1 MKRWFQN
8 LSKGKLAVCLIA
20 VCLLVLGGYFGYHR
34 FTVHAGNAKTK
45 QVVNTLAQYRAMS
58 ESGNI
63 DPTQEAGDKNNPFLI
78 LEIVPYYGQA
88 EIGYLIS
95 GCEPIDLY
103 DVDQSVYGGSSD
115 GTRSI
120 STCVFPDEFQRDADG
135 DGAPDEEWS
144 DDWHKETSSVTT
156 HGYYE
161 KVADGNPGD
170 FVIDHYEA
178 DTSGMFNYTDDA
190 GVEHPAYRPV
200 FRKAQAG
207 EKGQFIWVSIYTDS
221 ASGVQ
226 ISEGNFN
233 KLYARKENKTTDSPD
248 KTIEY
253 KPGEREYTTRTES
266 EYYCINR
273 AGWTAGK
280 GFAGHHVNMN
290 DFIRTSLN
298 LEDKSQVA
306 IDKLKIAVK
315 TIEPRELK
323 NYPEWIDYADLIYIH
338 QGHSVGAYGDWWK
351 KAEYAEHRSVKDELG
366 ESFYKGSGEDEA
378 ALITKKFTA
387 DNDWGWDI
395 AKKMFCK
402 INQME
407 EYDGNGT
414 YGFAPMLFSV
424 TALDNLNGISEAI
437 YNKDG
442 KYRNL
447 TNNHLDYTTMEAGG
461 LNYTGGA
468 TSCGLY
474 KFMLMNFLMDQV
486 NFHKYFFEI
495 NRASTGA
502 PVIDANGNCTP
513 QKSADAQAYWNVDA
527 FLPITE
533 KVNDTNI
540 SDDQIERYAISHFGG
555 AYLNYPRPSLHG
567 ATFVYNSD
575 TLLSQGFNNASI
587 QKNNDTQEAF
597 DWFLEEYGVDYD
609 SITPAQMVHYLLQY
623 KKHGSNQNDLGTPDK
638 EPMRVL
644 EIEPCNDFFITEEYL
659 IGKYLPPARF
669 EGSIEVDH
677 MTTAEFNGLKRD
689 IIGDYDLIYIG
700 DNIGKFNVNN
710 NDKTKYNDADLD
722 EFIYLHVGD
731 KAGNLRSSGDDIS
744 KLKQKELQSY
754 AQGGNALVL
763 ADDLAYFPVDDDGED
778 VTSGKY
784 ITTYK
789 KIVDQTSNMHALLN
803 SLKST
808 RAPKFKKNNVCSL
821 SKLSLNFLAKY
832 CVGYMNEGFSLPTR
846 YETGLTTK
854 EYELLEERYKS
865 MLGVLYKITSTPPTY
880 ISDAGMSDDSG
891 ETGDVKQKLQGS
903 SLDFSFLIGDQ
914 GEDSKYAVRLYLDLD
929 GNGVISDNELVKDTY
944 GNNSGTTYSFSGV
957 QATDKDGNPYVDR
970 EGKEIL
976 VPREQSFGYDFSG
989 ESRLYLNRNRRSG
1002 ALTWRFVLYNVKS
1015 PDSYLSRTG
1024 TSWYE
1029 NPNASPKKG
1038 TLHALQIVSDTAR
1051 GSAADLQTQLTK
1063 SSLFATYASNLDD
1076 YEISIDTVTLSEF
1089 KQQAATA
1096 GAGDTAADAADA
1108 ESSVTD
1114 EDYNG
1119 YIVSCGSELFTAAGN
1134 DDETTAAVNFL
1145 TAKAKQGIGIVFTG
1159 DVTPDKF
1166 DANVKDLM
1174 NMSRFTDASF
1184 PYGDYN
1190 DTAKSPKNTKYSNE
1204 AAMEETYAHV
1214 MKDGSG
1220 SYKVYRNNLWKDIS
1234 YGSAPAKAN
1243 AISRN
1248 NKGSITVYPYTID
1261 KDVSISGDAAQDFQ
1275 LNMDNPDLVVWYSLD
1290 GADNSLY
1297 GISPRDASNNYYL
1310 YSVSNVTYDLIDL
1323 ATVSDPMEMK
1333 LFINALVGSIRAMAP
1348 QVVVDSG
1355 KAVDSSYKDF
1365 GKIEDVTKDYFG
1377 DSTGSAGVKKADNDA
1392 EITVFKGA
1400 LQPNGGGYQDYEAGA
1415 KKVVSGT
1422 TPGNTGGGDGD
1433 DDDDDATPAPATPT
1447 PVPKKDPV
1455 ILYTSS
1461 DANGDWAGNYST
1473 SDASIFDG
1481 WSDSAV
1487 VVVEYNTENTWSGE
1501 NEVIGG
1507 FFNQSNVRVGD
1518 LRNKRQ
1524 AKAFSLSEIAQ
1535 MYGVSSASE
1544 IPYFRVAGASGGEW
1558 QFRLI
1563 TLGIFEDM
1571 AQFNSYKNGGGSGDG
1586 GDTGTGEDIV
1596 DESDEDAL
1604 GDHTEITDKKGYVPT
1619 TATHRINFTPYTNL
1633 TSGVNVNS
1641 FKISLISASVD
1652 KLGTAKEKTI
1662 SYMDTIYQKYTDAAG
1677 KHIFKYEA
1685 EPLTHT
1691 FSISQGNFLKDK
1703 TQYYFFSDDS
1713 YINNTTAYD
1722 NDNTR
1727 WVRFDISNRRKAGV
1741 TYLHLYYEGDV
1752 DTTYVFPLD

>member
-8 LSKGKLAVCLIA
+8 LSKGKLAVCFIA

-34 FTVHAGNAKTK
+34 FTVHAGNSKTK
-45 QVVNTLAQYRAMS
+45 QVVNTLDQYKAMS

-88 EIGYLIS
+88 EVGYLIS
-95 GCEPIDLY
+95 GCEPIDF
-103 DVDQSVYGGSSD
+103 YGINPSKYGAASD
-115 GTRSI
+115 GTRSV
-120 STCVFPDEFQRDADG
+120 STCVFTDEFKRDADG

-144 DDWHKETSSVTT
+144 EDWKKQNGSVTA

-161 KVADGNPGD
+161 KVANGNPGD

-178 DTSGMFNYTDDA
+178 DTSGMFYYKDDA
-190 GVEHPAYRPV
+190 GTEHPAYRPV

-207 EKGQFIWVSIYTDS
+207 EQGDFIWVSVYTDGG
-221 ASGVQ
+221 AAPYT
-226 ISEGNFN
+226 ITEGNFN
-233 KLYARKENKTTDSPD
+233 KLYVRKENKTTNSPD
-248 KTIEY
+248 KAIEY
-253 KPGEREYTTRTES
+253 KPGDREYTTREDS

-273 AGWTAGK
+273 GGWQTIDGESVYT
-280 GFAGHHVNMN
+280 GHPVNMN

-306 IDKLKIAVK
+306 VDKLKVAVK
-315 TIEPRELK
+315 TIEPQELK
-323 NYPEWIDYADLIYIH
+323 NHPEWIDYADLIYIH
-338 QGHSVGAYGDWWK
+338 QGYSVGAYGDFWRDSK
-351 KAEYAEHRSVKDELG
+351 YNQYHTVKDELG
-366 ESFYKGSGEDEA
+366 ESFFKDSTEDVS
-378 ALITKKFTA
+378 ALTSKKFTS
-387 DNDWGWDI
+387 DNDWGWNI

-402 INQME
+402 INQLE

-424 TALDNLNGISEAI
+424 TALDNLNGVSEAI
-437 YNKDG
+437 YGKDG
-442 KYRNL
+442 KYKNL
-447 TNNHLDYTTMEAGG
+447 TNNHLDYATMEAGG
-461 LNYTGGA
+461 IDYTGGA

-474 KFMLMNFLMDQV
+474 KFMMMNFLMNQV

-513 QKSADAQAYWNVDA
+513 QKDAASQEFWNVDA

-540 SDDQIERYAISHFGG
+540 SDDQIERYDISHYGN

-567 ATFVYNSD
+567 ATFIYNSD

-587 QKNNDTQEAF
+587 QKNDDTKEAF
-597 DWFLEEYGVDYD
+597 DWFFDEYGVEYD

-623 KKHGSNQNDLGTPDK
+623 KKHGNNENEIGTPDK

-659 IGKYLPPARF
+659 IGRYLPPARF

-700 DNIGKFNVNN
+700 NNIGKFNVNN
-710 NDKTKYNDADLD
+710 NDKTRYNDADLD
-722 EFIYLHVGD
+722 GFIYLHVGD
-731 KAGNLRSSGDDIS
+731 KAGSLRSSGDDIS

-763 ADDLAYFPVDDDGED
+763 ADDLSYFPVDDDGED

-784 ITTYK
+784 VDVYQ
-789 KIVDQTSNMHALLN
+789 KIVDPTSNMHALLN

-808 RAPKFKKNNVCSL
+808 RAPKFKRNNVCSL
-821 SKLSLNFLAKY
+821 SKLSLNFLANY
-832 CVGYMNEGFSLPTR
+832 CVGYMNEGFSFPTR

-854 EYELLEERYKS
+854 EYEALKEKYKS

-880 ISDAGMSDDSG
+880 ISDAGMSDGSG

-914 GEDSKYAVRLYLDLD
+914 RENSKYAVRLYLDLD

-944 GNNSGTTYSFSGV
+944 ENNSGTTYSFSGI

-970 EGKEIL
+970 AGKEIL
-976 VPREQSFGYDFSG
+976 VPREQSYGYDFSG
-989 ESRLYLNRNRRSG
+989 DNRLYLNKNRRSG
-1002 ALTWRFVLYNVKS
+1002 ALTWRFVLYNVQS

-1038 TLHALQIVSDTAR
+1038 TLHALQIVSDSAK
-1051 GSAADLQTQLTK
+1051 GSAADLQTQLADGG
-1063 SSLFATYASNLDD
+1063 SLFATYASDLDD

-1089 KQQAATA
+1089 KEQAAASGVGNAA
-1096 GAGDTAADAADA
+1096 GAAGDSESAAA
-1108 ESSVTD
+1108 E

-1119 YIVSCGSELFTAAGN
+1119 YIVSCGSELFEKPDDDTAS
-1134 DDETTAAVNFL
+1134 AAVTFL

-1159 DVTPDKF
+1159 DVTPNTF
-1166 DANVKDLM
+1166 DSNVKDLM

-1190 DTAKSPKNTKYSNE
+1190 DAPKGPNKTYVNKANLE
-1204 AAMEETYAHV
+1204 KTYAHV
-1214 MKDGSG
+1214 MKEGSG
-1220 SYKVYRNNLWKDIS
+1220 SYKVYRNSLWNNKVS
-1234 YGSAPAKAN
+1234 YGNAPAKAN

-1248 NKGSITVYPYTID
+1248 NKGSITLYPYTID
-1261 KDVSISGDAAQDFQ
+1261 KGVSISGDAAQDFQ

-1323 ATVSDPMEMK
+1323 QSVSDPMEMK
-1333 LFINALVGSIRAMAP
+1333 LFINALVGSIKAMAP

-1365 GKIEDVTKDYFG
+1365 GKIEDATQSYFG
-1377 DSTGSAGVKKADNDA
+1377 DTGSAGVKKSENDA

-1400 LQPNGGGYQDYEAGA
+1400 LQPNGGSYQDYEAGSR
-1415 KKVVSGT
+1415 KVVSGT
-1422 TPGNTGGGDGD
+1422 NPGHKTDGDGDGD
-1433 DDDDDATPAPATPT
+1433 DGTPT
-1447 PVPKKDPV
+1447 PPTPTPTPKKEPV

-1461 DANGDWAGNYST
+1461 DAGGDWAGNYST
-1473 SDASIFDG
+1473 SDTSIFDG

-1487 VVVEYNTENTWSGE
+1487 VVVEYNTGNTWSGE

-1507 FFNQSNVRVGD
+1507 FFNEGNIRVGD
-1518 LRNKRQ
+1518 LRNKQQ

-1544 IPYFRVAGASGGEW
+1544 IPYFKVSGVPGGEW

-1571 AQFNSYKNGGGSGDG
+1571 EQFNKYKNGSGDEG
-1586 GDTGTGEDIV
+1586 GGGTGEDIF
-1596 DESDEDAL
+1596 DESDANAM
-1604 GDHTEITDKKGYVPT
+1604 GTHTEVADKKNYVPD

-1633 TSGVNVNS
+1633 TNGVNVNT

-1652 KLGTAKEKTI
+1652 KLGTSREKTI

-1677 KHIFKYEA
+1677 KHIFKYES

-1691 FSISQGNFLKDK
+1691 FSINQGNFLKDK
-1703 TQYYFFSDDS
+1703 MQYYFFSDDS
-1713 YINNTTAYD
+1713 YINNTTAID
-1722 NDNTR
+1722 NENTR
-1727 WVRFDISNRRKAGV
+1727 WVRFDISNRRKSGI
-1741 TYLHLYYEGDV
+1741 TYLHLFYEGDV